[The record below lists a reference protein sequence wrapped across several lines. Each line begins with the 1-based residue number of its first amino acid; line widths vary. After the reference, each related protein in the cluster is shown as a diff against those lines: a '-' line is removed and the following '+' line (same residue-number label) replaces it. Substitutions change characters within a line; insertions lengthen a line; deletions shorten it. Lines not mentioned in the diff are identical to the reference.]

1 MPTIKRLPLI
11 QFSNWFTGKAWSI
24 VAYAILWSVYNICVV
39 LCFICFV
46 CWCIQFEFFFLF
58 FFIYICIIY
67 NWKLTGSHCASLTF
81 VMHLMFT
88 AHGLST
94 NNSQM
99 MKIVSTNKSQNTFHF
114 IHFVIAIKN
123 VLFPLL
129 SLSLFLAFSSLSF
142 SIFWLDFVIVC
153 NVHNYVINA
162 RANRKGMLTLYVLCI
177 LKLIFYVFLCLHFI
191 WHLLLI
197 SSSMIIF
204 YV

>member
-1 MPTIKRLPLI
+1 MCSIMLHMFCLLVHSI
-11 QFSNWFTGKAWSI
+11 QI
-24 VAYAILWSVYNICVV
+24 
-39 LCFICFV
+39 
-46 CWCIQFEFFFLF
+46 FLSF

-81 VMHLMFT
+81 VIHLMFT

-114 IHFVIAIKN
+114 IHLVIAIKN
-123 VLFPLL
+123 VLFPLFL
-129 SLSLFLAFSSLSF
+129 VLSSLSL

-177 LKLIFYVFLCLHFI
+177 LKMIFCVFLCLHFI
-191 WHLLLI
+191 
-197 SSSMIIF
+197 
-204 YV
+204 